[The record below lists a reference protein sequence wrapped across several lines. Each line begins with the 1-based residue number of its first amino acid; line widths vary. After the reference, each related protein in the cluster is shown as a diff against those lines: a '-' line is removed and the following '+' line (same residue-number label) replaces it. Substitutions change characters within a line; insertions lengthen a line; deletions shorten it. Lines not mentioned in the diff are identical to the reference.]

1 MNNNADS
8 LQPVENNFGFN
19 DHSYHDLVLLRETSN
34 SRLYRIKRTGKQFII
49 KTPINNSTLSVEIL
63 KREYDIA
70 INLSHPN
77 IVNIFTY
84 DSHSPV
90 GPGIIMEYINGNN
103 LSDFLSNNPS
113 LASKK
118 KIFSQLL
125 DAISYIHQSSI
136 IHNDLKPSNILITKA
151 DNDLKLID
159 FGLADND
166 AHYMLKTLGCTP
178 TYASPELL
186 CHCSDIDCRSDI
198 FSIGVIMKEIFGKK
212 YSSISNKCTNP
223 DPNKRYSDI
232 NQLRVAWN
240 RAIRRPKHILTTIST
255 IAIITAIIIPFLLY
269 QSQLNSISSNETKY
283 QNLINQ
289 IESEKINKRS
299 IENDID
305 RLINSLFTP
314 QYDILTKSHYKLS
327 HTSLPDKFLLSTND
341 SITNIINNINDT
353 ELQKYASNYA
363 EYQKYVAHEKLKIAL
378 LQAKDNMLQS
388 MLDQYQKEA
397 QKEFLLTKDSI
408 TSATDIESC
417 ALMPSNFLRRQSIIL
432 GNIKNMTDDQ
442 NLYSEFYLKAVNQ
455 YYTPYYEKIN
465 QLYSSKR

>member
-1 MNNNADS
+1 
-8 LQPVENNFGFN
+8 
-19 DHSYHDLVLLRETSN
+19 
-34 SRLYRIKRTGKQFII
+34 
-49 KTPINNSTLSVEIL
+49 
-63 KREYDIA
+63 
-70 INLSHPN
+70 
-77 IVNIFTY
+77 
-84 DSHSPV
+84 
-90 GPGIIMEYINGNN
+90 
-103 LSDFLSNNPS
+103 
-113 LASKK
+113 
-118 KIFSQLL
+118 
-125 DAISYIHQSSI
+125 
-136 IHNDLKPSNILITKA
+136 
-151 DNDLKLID
+151 
-159 FGLADND
+159 
-166 AHYMLKTLGCTP
+166 
-178 TYASPELL
+178 
-186 CHCSDIDCRSDI
+186 
-198 FSIGVIMKEIFGKK
+198 MKEIFGKK

-223 DPNKRYSDI
+223 DPNKRYRDI
-232 NQLRVAWN
+232 DQLRIAWN
-240 RAIRRPKHILTTIST
+240 RALRRPKHILTTIST
-255 IAIITAIIIPFLLY
+255 IAIIAAITIPFILY

-314 QYDILTKSHYKLS
+314 QYDILTKSPYKLS

-363 EYQKYVAHEKLKIAL
+363 ENQKYVAH
-378 LQAKDNMLQS
+378 
-388 MLDQYQKEA
+388 QKEA
-397 QKEFLLTKDSI
+397 HKEFLLTKDSI